1 MCYNHNKERRNTV
14 ATKIKRPADPGISED
29 FLQRNEHY
37 MEIIR
42 GLRLIDDDF
51 MSKVFEDLECTQ
63 LVLNII
69 LDRDDLIVREVHPQ
83 YDIRNLQGRSV
94 RLDILAEDKDG
105 RTYNVEIQRSDKGAG
120 FKRARYNSSLI
131 DANLSNPGDA
141 YDKLGETYVIFI
153 TENDVIK
160 AGLPIYHVDR
170 IIRETGEVFNDG
182 AHIIYVNASHRSNTP
197 LGKLMHDFNC
207 LNAGDMYYGKLATRV
222 QYFKETEKGVTNM
235 CREIEKLA
243 NERFDEG
250 RAEGKAEGKAEGEAN
265 GKAKVIFNLMN
276 NANMDFKEATKM
288 AGCSEEEASALK
300 PLVDAM
306 ITAEK

>member
-1 MCYNHNKERRNTV
+1 M
-14 ATKIKRPADPGISED
+14 ATKIKKPSDPGISED
-29 FLQRNEHY
+29 FFRRNQHY
-37 MEIIR
+37 MKIIQ

-69 LDRDDLIVREVHPQ
+69 LDRDDLIVREVRPQ
-83 YDIRNLQGRSV
+83 YDIRNLQCRSV
-94 RLDILAEDKDG
+94 RLDIFAEDTAG
-105 RTYNVEIQRSDKGAG
+105 RTYNIEIQRSDKGAG

-170 IIRETGEVFNDG
+170 IIRETGEVFDDG
-182 AHIIYVNASHRSNTP
+182 AHIIYVNAAHRSNTP

-207 LNAGDMYYGKLATRV
+207 TNAGNMHYGKLATRV
-222 QYFKETEKGVTNM
+222 QYFKETEKGATKM
-235 CREIEKLA
+235 CREIEKFA
-243 NERFDEG
+243 NKRFV
-250 RAEGKAEGKAEGEAN
+250 EGEAK
-265 GKAKVIFNLMN
+265 GKADIIFNLMK
-276 NANMDFKEATKM
+276 NANMNFEEATQM
-288 AGCSEEEASALK
+288 AGCSEEDASALK

-306 ITAEK
+306 IKADR

>member
-1 MCYNHNKERRNTV
+1 M

-29 FLQRNEHY
+29 FLQRNKHY

-69 LDRDDLIVREVHPQ
+69 LERDDLIVREVHPQ

-94 RLDILAEDKDG
+94 RLDIFAEDTAG
-105 RTYNVEIQRSDKGAG
+105 RTYNIEIQRSDKGAG

-170 IIRETGEVFNDG
+170 IIRETGEVFDDG
-182 AHIIYVNASHRSNTP
+182 AHIIYVNAAHRSNTP

-207 LNAGDMYYGKLATRV
+207 LNADDMYYGKLATRV

-243 NERFDEG
+243 NERF
-250 RAEGKAEGKAEGEAN
+250 AEGEAK
-265 GKAKVIFNLMN
+265 GKADIIFNLMK
-276 NANMDFKEATKM
+276 NANMNFEEATQM
-288 AGCSEEEASALK
+288 AGCSEEDASALK

-306 ITAEK
+306 IKADR